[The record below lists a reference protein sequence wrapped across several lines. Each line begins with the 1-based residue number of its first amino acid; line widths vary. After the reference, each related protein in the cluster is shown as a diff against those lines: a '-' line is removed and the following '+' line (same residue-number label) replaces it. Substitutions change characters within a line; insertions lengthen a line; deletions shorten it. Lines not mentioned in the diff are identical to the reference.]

1 MQRCLALFAPHLK
14 PRVEGGFVPFFRRI
28 QEEEKKKRYRQLP
41 FLDISKDPSKW
52 KAPPDPRD
60 RRLVKVDLAR
70 EMNIKVGDRVRVL
83 YGSEKGKMG
92 VIGRIDADKNQVIVT
107 GVNLKRSFWHP
118 EPGPGKPSIA
128 TVECPIH
135 VTNVVLLDP
144 VTKQP
149 TRVKRRYMM
158 NGESVRISKVSGCA
172 MPDPVPVGINEREV
186 LWKKHEES
194 VLREQKARRG
204 PIKEDVFG
212 NKAHFQTLVRLVRDR
227 RLAAAAEAESR
238 QGAQFSGTGGQDFF
252 GL

>member
-1 MQRCLALFAPHLK
+1 MQRCLALLAPHLK

-28 QEEEKKKRYRQLP
+28 QEDEKKKRYRQLP

-52 KAPPDPRD
+52 KAPPDPRE

-92 VIGRIDADKNQVIVT
+92 VIGRIDVDKNQVIVT

-212 NKAHFQTLVRLVRDR
+212 NKAHFKTLVRLVRDR
-227 RLAAAAEAESR
+227 RLAAAEAQTR
-238 QGAQFSGTGGQDFF
+238 QAAHSGLGAAQDFF
-252 GL
+252 